1 MRLVC
6 LNISSDCVQKW
17 FLTWFAQNKKKLT
30 PGWEVGFI
38 WICNSEYVMRMQT
51 LIPSFETSSFI
62 IKLAEFWFEDY
73 FTFKFSIQN
82 VWFEILC
89 ELSES
94 IFQFWIGVQQHCSII
109 QINWLVKKQIF
120 LFSNLTLMNDSA
132 TSL

>member
-6 LNISSDCVQKW
+6 LKDFIWEQKW
-17 FLTWFAQNKKKLT
+17 SLNMICAEQKKKLN